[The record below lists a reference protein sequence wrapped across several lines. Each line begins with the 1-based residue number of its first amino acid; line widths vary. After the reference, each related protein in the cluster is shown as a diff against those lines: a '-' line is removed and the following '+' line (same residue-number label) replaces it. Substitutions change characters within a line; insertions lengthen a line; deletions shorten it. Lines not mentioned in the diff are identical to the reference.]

1 MFVIKRGPSS
11 FTATVLAAL
20 TSLGCGASDPTGS
33 GGTGTISFTTWGE
46 EYVEDEIPTDS
57 KAVTG
62 FVDGWTL
69 EYSKFLVNFQ
79 KLEVADSKGNVAASM
94 DGSLLFDNHTKGVKP
109 IALFKDVEAK
119 AWDQVSYEI
128 APVTAK
134 TKVDDSAT
142 EEDRQMMED
151 GGFSFYV
158 AGTATKGDVT
168 KVFAWGFA
176 IGTRYENC
184 HSEQNGKDEFGVVVT
199 NNSTVD
205 VELTTH
211 GDHLYYDRL
220 QESPNPAIVTSLR
233 FDALAAADA
242 DQDGEVTLAELNAAD
257 LFVESCSDK
266 PVACYDPSG
275 LDARTQ
281 GAFLTSLAR
290 TIGHFRGEGECTISE
305 L

>member
-1 MFVIKRGPSS
+1 MLSIERGRALFSV
-11 FTATVLAAL
+11 TVLAGLA
-20 TSLGCGASDPTGS
+20 SIGCGTSDPTGS

-46 EYVEDEIPTDS
+46 EYVEDEIATDS
-57 KAVTG
+57 KEVAG

-79 KLEVADSKGNVAASM
+79 KIEVADSKGDVAASM

-109 IALFKDVEAK
+109 IVEFKDVEAK

-128 APVTAK
+128 APVTAD
-134 TKVDDSAT
+134 TLVDDSAS
-142 EEDRQMMED
+142 EQDRQLMAD
-151 GGFSFYV
+151 GGYSFYV
-158 AGTATKGDVT
+158 AGTATKSDVT
-168 KVFAWGFA
+168 KLFAWGFA
-176 IGTRYENC
+176 IGTRYRRC

-199 NNSTVD
+199 NNSSVD

-233 FDALAAADA
+233 FDTLAAADA
-242 DQDGEVTLAELNAAD
+242 NEDGEITLEELNAAD
-257 LFVESCSDK
+257 LYVESCSDK

-281 GAFLTSLAR
+281 GAFLSSLAR